1 METLTTALISA
12 AVAIV
17 TAVLGYKQG
26 AKKSNAEANETIFES
41 YNFAIESL
49 RHEFEQRMTALQK
62 ENDKL
67 RERVNQLEK
76 QLENERAD

>member
-26 AKKSNAEANETIFES
+26 QKKSDAEATRTAFEN
-41 YNFAIESL
+41 YNYALESL
-49 RHEFEQRMTALQK
+49 RKEFEQRIEALQK
-62 ENDKL
+62 ENEELKV
-67 RERVNQLEK
+67 RIASIEK
-76 QLENERAD
+76 RSKKK

>member
-26 AKKSNAEANETIFES
+26 QKKSDAEATRTAFES
-41 YNFAIESL
+41 YNYALESL
-49 RHEFEQRMTALQK
+49 RKEFEQRIEALRK
-62 ENDKL
+62 ENEELKV
-67 RERVNQLEK
+67 RIASIEK
-76 QLENERAD
+76 KSKKK

>member
-26 AKKSNAEANETIFES
+26 QKKSDAEATRTAFEN
-41 YNFAIESL
+41 YNYALDSL
-49 RHEFEQRMTALQK
+49 RKEFEQRIEALKK
-62 ENDKL
+62 ENEELKV
-67 RERVNQLEK
+67 RISSIEK
-76 QLENERAD
+76 KSKKK